1 MAKQDQIPTTQYV
14 PKYQSDATKA
24 QFDTWFTA
32 LAGFCNGAQSPK
44 VNGDITSIRI
54 GSLVFMEGKVT
65 LDGVTLVVDIMPV
78 MPRNNGFI
86 NTCSSDGTIKGAKYS
101 GGSKSVDF
109 NGFEAGE
116 YLISGCYIANQ
127 KEYK

>member
-1 MAKQDQIPTTQYV
+1 MAKQDEIPTTQYV

-44 VNGDITSIRI
+44 VNGNITSIRI
-54 GSLVFMEGKVT
+54 GSMVFMEGTIT
-65 LDGVTLVVDIMPV
+65 LDGVNTVVGIMPV
-78 MPRNNGFI
+78 VPRNNGFI
-86 NTCSSDGTIKGAKYS
+86 TVCSSNGTIKGAKYS
-101 GGSKSVDF
+101 SGSKDVTFSD
-109 NGFEAGE
+109 FEAGE

>member
-24 QFDTWFTA
+24 QYDTWMAA

-44 VNGDITSIRI
+44 VNGNITAIRI
-54 GSLVFMEGKVT
+54 GSMVFAEGSVT
-65 LDGVTLVVDIMPV
+65 LDGVNTVVDIMPV
-78 MPRNNGFI
+78 IPRNNGFI
-86 NTCSSDGTIKGAKYS
+86 TTCSTDGTIKGAKFTA
-101 GGSKSVDF
+101 GSKDVDF
-109 NGFEAGE
+109 SDFETGE
-116 YLISGCYIANQ
+116 YLISVCYIANQ